1 MMDVCILLMGNANLE
16 SESTPIIQIILILKQ
31 ALIYNNIVKMML
43 LIFILE
49 MRTLVE
55 FCSA

>member
-1 MMDVCILLMGNANLE
+1 MGNADLE
-16 SESTPIIQIILILKQ
+16 NESTPIFQIILILKQ
-31 ALIYNNIVKMML
+31 ALIYNNIVKVMF
-43 LIFILE
+43 LIFVLE

>member
-16 SESTPIIQIILILKQ
+16 SESTRIIQIILILKQ
-31 ALIYNNIVKMML
+31 ALIYNNIVKLML

>member
-1 MMDVCILLMGNANLE
+1 MGNANLE

-31 ALIYNNIVKMML
+31 ALIYNNIVKLML